1 MDSDMMMTTVTMILP
16 LALAAG
22 GLALAAAVLQERP
35 GDEREIL
42 HRNLAS
48 RYAFVLG
55 LATLSAAVIVQ
66 TLSHDIDPWIVAAL
80 GAMTL
85 GKILGMAYGRL
96 KH

>member
-1 MDSDMMMTTVTMILP
+1 MDMEPMLSMVLP

-22 GLALAAAVLQERP
+22 GLALAAAVLQEGR
-35 GDEREIL
+35 GDERERL
-42 HRNLAS
+42 HRALAS
-48 RYAFVLG
+48 RSAFVLG
-55 LATLSAAVIVQ
+55 LATLSVAVTVQ
-66 TLSHDIDPWIVAAL
+66 TFSHDIDPWIVAAL

>member
-1 MDSDMMMTTVTMILP
+1 MVTMVLP

-22 GLALAAAVLQERP
+22 GLALAAAVLQEGN
-35 GDEREIL
+35 GDERKRL

-48 RYAFVLG
+48 RTAFVLG
-55 LATLSAAVIVQ
+55 LATLSLAVIVQ
-66 TLSHDIDPWIVAAL
+66 TLSHEIDPWIVAAL

-85 GKILGMAYGRL
+85 GKLLGMAYGRY